1 MLHKEDICQRLPDL
15 AYQQTLPFPNVKDN
29 TITMAILEPST
40 SVSDAG
46 AVSSTPE
53 SVHQPTIIEARKGW
67 WHFNWRDLWDYRE
80 LLFFLVWRDIKVRY
94 KQTLLGAS
102 WALIQPTLQLVV
114 FTIIFGRLAG
124 VNTNGIPYPL
134 FNLAGLLPW
143 QFFANTVGQAAN
155 SLVGSASIVRK
166 VYFPRL
172 AIPTA
177 SVLAGTVDFG
187 LSFLIL
193 LALMFWYQWAP
204 TPAVFLLPLFLLLG
218 MITAL
223 GVGFWLSAINAR
235 YRDVRHATPF
245 LIQLWLFATPVVYPS
260 NLIEGYWQLI
270 YALNPMVSVVEGF
283 RWALLG
289 TQPPSLLMLISVTTA
304 VALFSSGLL
313 YFQAVERKFADII

>member
-1 MLHKEDICQRLPDL
+1 
-15 AYQQTLPFPNVKDN
+15 
-29 TITMAILEPST
+29 MAILEPST
-40 SVSDAG
+40 SVNDAS
-46 AVSSTPE
+46 AVSSVPDSIHE
-53 SVHQPTIIEARKGW
+53 PIIIEARKGW

-143 QFFANTVGQAAN
+143 QFFANTVAQAAN

-204 TPAVFLLPLFLLLG
+204 TPAVFLLPLFMLLG

-260 NLIEGYWQLI
+260 NLIEGHWQI
-270 YALNPMVSVVEGF
+270 VYALNPMVSVVEGF

-289 TQPPSLLMLISVTTA
+289 TQPPSLLMFISVTTA
-304 VALFSSGLL
+304 IALFSSGLL
-313 YFQAVERKFADII
+313 YFQTVERKFADII

>member
-1 MLHKEDICQRLPDL
+1 
-15 AYQQTLPFPNVKDN
+15 
-29 TITMAILEPST
+29 MAILEPST
-40 SVSDAG
+40 SVNDTS
-46 AVSSTPE
+46 AVSSVPDSIHE
-53 SVHQPTIIEARKGW
+53 PIIIEARKGW

-124 VNTNGIPYPL
+124 VNTSGIPYPL

-143 QFFANTVGQAAN
+143 QFFANTVAQAAN

-204 TPAVFLLPLFLLLG
+204 TPAVFLLPLFMLLG

-260 NLIEGYWQLI
+260 NLIEGHWQI
-270 YALNPMVSVVEGF
+270 VYALNPMVSVVEGF

-289 TQPPSLLMLISVTTA
+289 TQPPSLLMFISVTTA
-304 VALFSSGLL
+304 IALFSSGLL

>member
-1 MLHKEDICQRLPDL
+1 
-15 AYQQTLPFPNVKDN
+15 
-29 TITMAILEPST
+29 MAILEPST
-40 SVSDAG
+40 SVNDAS
-46 AVSSTPE
+46 AVSSVPDSIHE
-53 SVHQPTIIEARKGW
+53 PIIIEARKGW

-143 QFFANTVGQAAN
+143 QFFANTVAQAAN

-204 TPAVFLLPLFLLLG
+204 TPAVFLLPLFMLLG

-260 NLIEGYWQLI
+260 NLIEGHWQI
-270 YALNPMVSVVEGF
+270 VYALNPMVSVVEGL

-289 TQPPSLLMLISVTTA
+289 TQPPSLLMFISVTTA

-313 YFQAVERKFADII
+313 YFQTVERKFADII

>member
-1 MLHKEDICQRLPDL
+1 M
-15 AYQQTLPFPNVKDN
+15 ATLEP
-29 TITMAILEPST
+29 PST
-40 SVSDAG
+40 SIAG
-46 AVSSTPE
+46 APSSA
-53 SVHQPTIIEARKGW
+53 SSDVLLAPTIIEPRKGW
-67 WHFNWRDLWDYRE
+67 WQFNWRDLWAYRE
-80 LLFFLVWRDIKVRY
+80 LLFFLVWRDVKVRY

-102 WALIQPTLQLVV
+102 WAIIQPVLQLVV

-155 SLVGSASIVRK
+155 SLVGSANIVRK

-177 SVLAGTVDFG
+177 SVLAGVVDFG

-193 LALMFWYQWAP
+193 LALMVWYQWP
-204 TPAVFLLPLFLLLG
+204 PSPAVFLLPIFLLLA

-223 GVGFWLSAINAR
+223 GVGYWLSAINAR

-245 LIQLWLFATPVVYPS
+245 LVQLWLFATPVVYPS
-260 NLIEGYWQLI
+260 NLIEGYWQLL
-270 YALNPMVSVVEGF
+270 YALNPMVGVVEGF
-283 RWALLG
+283 RWALIG
-289 TQPPSLLMLISVTTA
+289 TQPPSMLLLVSVTTA
-304 VALFSSGLL
+304 ISIFFTGLL
-313 YFQAVERKFADII
+313 YFQSVERKFADVI

>member
-1 MLHKEDICQRLPDL
+1 
-15 AYQQTLPFPNVKDN
+15 
-29 TITMAILEPST
+29 MAILEPST
-40 SVSDAG
+40 SVNDAS
-46 AVSSTPE
+46 AVSSVPDSIHE
-53 SVHQPTIIEARKGW
+53 PIIIEARKGW

-143 QFFANTVGQAAN
+143 QFFANTVAQAAN

-204 TPAVFLLPLFLLLG
+204 TPAVFLLPLFLILG

-260 NLIEGYWQLI
+260 NLIEGHWQLV

-283 RWALLG
+283 RWALLD
-289 TQPPSLLMLISVTTA
+289 TQPPSLLMFISVTTA

-313 YFQAVERKFADII
+313 YFQTVERKFADII

>member
-1 MLHKEDICQRLPDL
+1 
-15 AYQQTLPFPNVKDN
+15 
-29 TITMAILEPST
+29 MAILEPST
-40 SVSDAG
+40 SVNDAS
-46 AVSSTPE
+46 AVSSVPDSIHE
-53 SVHQPTIIEARKGW
+53 PIIIEARKGW

-143 QFFANTVGQAAN
+143 QFFANTVSQAAN

-204 TPAVFLLPLFLLLG
+204 TPAVFLLPLFMLLG

-260 NLIEGYWQLI
+260 NLIEGHWQI
-270 YALNPMVSVVEGF
+270 VYALNPMVSVVEGF

-289 TQPPSLLMLISVTTA
+289 TQPPSLLMFISVTTA

-313 YFQAVERKFADII
+313 YFQTVERKFADII

>member
-1 MLHKEDICQRLPDL
+1 
-15 AYQQTLPFPNVKDN
+15 
-29 TITMAILEPST
+29 MAILEPST
-40 SVSDAG
+40 SVNDAS
-46 AVSSTPE
+46 AVSSVPDSIHE
-53 SVHQPTIIEARKGW
+53 PIIIEARKGW

-143 QFFANTVGQAAN
+143 QFFANTVSQAAN

-204 TPAVFLLPLFLLLG
+204 TPAVFLLPLFLILG

-260 NLIEGYWQLI
+260 NLIEGHWQLV

-289 TQPPSLLMLISVTTA
+289 TQPPSLLMFISVTTA

-313 YFQAVERKFADII
+313 YFQTVERKFADII

>member
-1 MLHKEDICQRLPDL
+1 
-15 AYQQTLPFPNVKDN
+15 
-29 TITMAILEPST
+29 MAILEPST
-40 SVSDAG
+40 SVNDAS
-46 AVSSTPE
+46 AVSSVPDSIHE
-53 SVHQPTIIEARKGW
+53 PIIIEARKGW

-143 QFFANTVGQAAN
+143 QFFANTVAQAAN

-204 TPAVFLLPLFLLLG
+204 TPAVFLLPLFMLLG

-260 NLIEGYWQLI
+260 NLIEGHWQI
-270 YALNPMVSVVEGF
+270 VYALNPMVSVVEGF

-289 TQPPSLLMLISVTTA
+289 TQPPSLLMFISVTTA

-313 YFQAVERKFADII
+313 YFQTVERKFADII

>member
-1 MLHKEDICQRLPDL
+1 
-15 AYQQTLPFPNVKDN
+15 
-29 TITMAILEPST
+29 MAILEPST
-40 SVSDAG
+40 QVSDAG
-46 AVSSTPE
+46 AVSSVVE
-53 SVHQPTIIEARKGW
+53 SVHQPTIIEPRKGW
-67 WHFNWRDLWDYRE
+67 WHLNWRDLWDYRE

-143 QFFANTVGQAAN
+143 QFFANTVAQAAN

-204 TPAVFLLPLFLLLG
+204 TPAVFLLPLFMLLG

-260 NLIEGYWQLI
+260 NLIEGHWQI
-270 YALNPMVSVVEGF
+270 VYALNPMVSVVEGF

-289 TQPPSLLMLISVTTA
+289 TQPPSLLMFISVTTA

-313 YFQAVERKFADII
+313 YFQTVERKFADII

>member
-1 MLHKEDICQRLPDL
+1 
-15 AYQQTLPFPNVKDN
+15 
-29 TITMAILEPST
+29 MAILEPST
-40 SVSDAG
+40 SVNDAS
-46 AVSSTPE
+46 AVSSVPDSIRE
-53 SVHQPTIIEARKGW
+53 PIIIEARKGW

-143 QFFANTVGQAAN
+143 QFFANTVSQAAN

-204 TPAVFLLPLFLLLG
+204 TPAVFLLPLFLILG

-260 NLIEGYWQLI
+260 NLIEGHWQLV

-283 RWALLG
+283 RWALLD
-289 TQPPSLLMLISVTTA
+289 TQPPSLLMFISVTTA

-313 YFQAVERKFADII
+313 YFQTVERKFADII

>member
-1 MLHKEDICQRLPDL
+1 
-15 AYQQTLPFPNVKDN
+15 
-29 TITMAILEPST
+29 MAILEPST
-40 SVSDAG
+40 SVNDTS
-46 AVSSTPE
+46 AVSSVPE
-53 SVHQPTIIEARKGW
+53 SIHEPTIIEARKGW

-124 VNTNGIPYPL
+124 VNTSGIPYPL

-143 QFFANTVGQAAN
+143 QFFANTVAQAAN

-204 TPAVFLLPLFLLLG
+204 TPAVFLLPLFMLLG

-260 NLIEGYWQLI
+260 NLIEGHWQI
-270 YALNPMVSVVEGF
+270 VYALNPMVSVVEGF

-289 TQPPSLLMLISVTTA
+289 TQPPSLLMFISVTTA
-304 VALFSSGLL
+304 IALFSSGLL